1 VTLRQAQGEGGP
13 DLHAF
18 LASIV
23 AERVLVPRV
32 NDCMAVAARWAS
44 VRTGRDW
51 RAILPAYG
59 SIEEMVG
66 LDLVAEFE
74 RAADRFGLGHPVE
87 ARAGDIA
94 LARTPVAAASV
105 TGFTAIICTGA
116 CWTVVA
122 PGTRHTRRHGHLDIV
137 SVRG

>member
-1 VTLRQAQGEGGP
+1 V
-13 DLHAF
+13 F

-23 AERVLVPRV
+23 AETVLVPRV

-44 VRTGRDW
+44 LRTGRDW
-51 RAILPAYG
+51 RDILPVYA
-59 SIEEMVG
+59 SLEEMAG
-66 LDLVAEFE
+66 LDLAAAFE
-74 RAADRFGLGHPVE
+74 AAGEAFGLGCPGE
-87 ARAGDIA
+87 ARPGDIA
-94 LARTPVAAASV
+94 LVRTPVAEASV
-105 TGFTAIICTGA
+105 TGFTAMICTGA